1 MAVHK
6 AIRSKS
12 PAQPRPQHAKSAR
25 IAIPDRAK
33 AARSGNPAAE
43 GPGPQGHGANHQLK
57 AEIFDVL
64 RHLNRGFGVAMSAL
78 DKLEYKDRLPGPRI
92 FPGDVINDY
101 RYRTESL
108 RAEANRDLLRLIS
121 GHEDQET
128 ERWGRL
134 RAQQVRRG
142 K

>member
-6 AIRSKS
+6 VIRSKS
-12 PAQPRPQHAKSAR
+12 PLQPQRR
-25 IAIPDRAK
+25 VTD
-33 AARSGNPAAE
+33 
-43 GPGPQGHGANHQLK
+43 HQLK

-78 DKLEYKDRLPGPRI
+78 DKLEHKDRLFGPRI
-92 FPGDVINDY
+92 FPGDVLNDY

-108 RAEANRDLLRLIS
+108 RAEANRDLLRLVS
-121 GHEDQET
+121 GHEDRET

-134 RAQQVRRG
+134 RAQQVRRRQ
-142 K
+142 

>member
-12 PAQPRPQHAKSAR
+12 PAQPQR
-25 IAIPDRAK
+25 
-33 AARSGNPAAE
+33 
-43 GPGPQGHGANHQLK
+43 HGTDHQLK
-57 AEIFDVL
+57 AEICDVL
-64 RHLNRGFGVAMSAL
+64 RHLNRGFGVALAAL
-78 DKLEYKDRLPGPRI
+78 DKLEHKDRFPGPPV

-121 GHEDQET
+121 GHEDREI

-134 RAQQVRRG
+134 RAQQIKRRQ
-142 K
+142 